1 METAAELFDRHRRR
15 VLRGRA
21 AARYAGHAFLKD
33 AMVEDIAARVAD
45 TGKTF
50 ARVLDLG
57 AHDGR
62 LGTRIGG
69 DWTVTV
75 DAAAAF
81 KPTLVADEDAIDK
94 GRIAGR
100 AATLVNDG
108 DVVLLDIGT
117 TTRLLARELFG
128 RPITAVT
135 SSLAVLDELRGDTTS
150 EVVLLGGAVRRQ
162 YHSLVGSLTEDAL
175 RQVRAATVFLSASGV
190 SSDGAVLDTTL
201 VEMPTKRGLLRAAN
215 RVVLLAGSSKFPGS
229 GSFRVCGMDQ
239 IDVLVTTHGADPAT
253 LKACR
258 AQGTEV
264 LFA

>member
-1 METAAELFDRHRRR
+1 MKYVRLRTITERLASGDRVSVLNLADELGVSPSTVRRDLQSLAASGILLR
-15 VLRGRA
+15 VHGGAAPVDGR
-21 AARYAGHAFLKD
+21 
-33 AMVEDIAARVAD
+33 
-45 TGKTF
+45 
-50 ARVLDLG
+50 DLG
-57 AHDGR
+57 DR
-62 LGTRIGG
+62 PF
-69 DWTVTV
+69 D
-75 DAAAAF
+75 
-81 KPTLVADEDAIDK
+81 LVADEDAIDK

>member
-1 METAAELFDRHRRR
+1 MKYVRLRTITERLASGDSVSVLNLADELGVSPSTVRRDLQSLAASGILLR
-15 VLRGRA
+15 VHGGAAPVDGR
-21 AARYAGHAFLKD
+21 
-33 AMVEDIAARVAD
+33 
-45 TGKTF
+45 
-50 ARVLDLG
+50 DLG
-57 AHDGR
+57 DR
-62 LGTRIGG
+62 PF
-69 DWTVTV
+69 D
-75 DAAAAF
+75 
-81 KPTLVADEDAIDK
+81 LVADEDAIDK

-117 TTRLLARELFG
+117 TTRLLAREALRATDHRG
-128 RPITAVT
+128 HVEVW
-135 SSLAVLDELRGDTTS
+135 LLDELRGDTTS

-190 SSDGAVLDTTL
+190 SSDGAVLDL
-201 VEMPTKRGLLRAAN
+201 HVGRDADQARPPPCGQPGRP
-215 RVVLLAGSSKFPGS
+215 AGWVQQVPRI
-229 GSFRVCGMDQ
+229 GSFRVCGMDR

>member
-1 METAAELFDRHRRR
+1 MKYVRLRTITERLASGDSVSVLNLADELGVSPSTVRRDLQSLAASGILLR
-15 VLRGRA
+15 VHGGAAPVDGR
-21 AARYAGHAFLKD
+21 
-33 AMVEDIAARVAD
+33 
-45 TGKTF
+45 
-50 ARVLDLG
+50 DLG
-57 AHDGR
+57 DR
-62 LGTRIGG
+62 PF
-69 DWTVTV
+69 D
-75 DAAAAF
+75 
-81 KPTLVADEDAIDK
+81 LVADEDAIDK

-190 SSDGAVLDTTL
+190 SSDGAVQT
-201 VEMPTKRGLLRAAN
+201 PRWSRCRPSAASSV
-215 RVVLLAGSSKFPGS
+215 RQTGSSCWLGPAS
-229 GSFRVCGMDQ
+229 SP
-239 IDVLVTTHGADPAT
+239 DPVPS
-253 LKACR
+253 ACAGWIR
-258 AQGTEV
+258 STSSSPPTEPIPRR
-264 LFA
+264 

>member
-1 METAAELFDRHRRR
+1 MKYVRLRTITERLASGDSVSVLNLADELGVSPSTVRRDLQSLAASGILLR
-15 VLRGRA
+15 VHGGAAPVDGR
-21 AARYAGHAFLKD
+21 
-33 AMVEDIAARVAD
+33 
-45 TGKTF
+45 
-50 ARVLDLG
+50 DLG
-57 AHDGR
+57 DR
-62 LGTRIGG
+62 PF
-69 DWTVTV
+69 D
-75 DAAAAF
+75 
-81 KPTLVADEDAIDK
+81 LVADEDAIDK

-175 RQVRAATVFLSASGV
+175 RQVRAATVFLSARGV

-239 IDVLVTTHGADPAT
+239 SDVLVTTHGADPAT

>member
-1 METAAELFDRHRRR
+1 MKYVRLRTITERLASGDSVSVLNLADELGVSPSTVRRDLQSLAASGILLR
-15 VLRGRA
+15 VHGGAAPVDGR
-21 AARYAGHAFLKD
+21 
-33 AMVEDIAARVAD
+33 
-45 TGKTF
+45 
-50 ARVLDLG
+50 DLG
-57 AHDGR
+57 DR
-62 LGTRIGG
+62 PF
-69 DWTVTV
+69 D
-75 DAAAAF
+75 
-81 KPTLVADEDAIDK
+81 LVADEDAIDK

-201 VEMPTKRGLLRAAN
+201 VELPPKRGLLRAAN